1 MRIKEGYILREVAGK
16 NIIVAVGGESVN
28 FDGIKTLNETGTF
41 LWRNI
46 EQGMDEEMLVNAL
59 LDEYEVDEETAK
71 ADVAEFVSLL
81 INNGL
86 IENE

>member
-1 MRIKEGYILREVAGK
+1 MKIKEGYILREVAGN

-41 LWRNI
+41 LWRCI
-46 EQGMDEEMLVNAL
+46 EKEMDEDGLIKAL

-71 ADVAEFVSLL
+71 VDAREFVSLL

>member
-1 MRIKEGYILREVAGK
+1 MKIKEGYILREVAGN

-46 EQGMDEEMLVNAL
+46 EKGMDEEMLINAL
-59 LDEYEVDEETAK
+59 TDEYEVDAETAK
-71 ADVAEFVSLL
+71 ADVKEFVSLL